1 MKTSD
6 YAFAALAGA
15 LMLTA
20 CGGGED
26 AGPEPGTS
34 AVATFMLEEM
44 DTTAD
49 GIWDNAGYVLTEEG
63 EESLFPETDEEWA
76 VVIQATDDLIAQ
88 TRRLQ
93 SDEFSDGDPEWIA
106 ISEGLVV
113 AAQRVRDAA
122 EARDEDELFD
132 AGGQVYRVCLACHQ
146 RYALNAGRIQ

>member
-1 MKTSD
+1 MKTSY

-26 AGPEPGTS
+26 AGSEPGAS

-44 DTTAD
+44 DETAD

-93 SDEFSDGDPEWIA
+93 SDEFSNGDEEWIA

-113 AAQRVRDAA
+113 AAQAVRDAA
-122 EARDEDELFD
+122 DARDEDELFD

-146 RYALNAGRIQ
+146 RYALDLGRIR